1 MLDRFDIKYLR
12 EELEKLKT
20 IHRSIKSIVETIER
34 IISRAGKTY

>member
-20 IHRSIKSIVETIER
+20 VHKSVKRISETIER
-34 IISRAGKTY
+34 IIQRAGKKY